1 MLQVRQCDGY
11 LTWINQI
18 FALNLY
24 DEVLFFRLPVT
35 TNTQGRTMSYKTILV
50 HADKSAHTAARIAL
64 AAQIAIAEEAH
75 LIGAAMTG
83 LSRFA
88 HPHGSIAPPDTPFPF
103 DVSFLHERAKEALAE
118 FTAQA
123 QGLGV
128 HSFEAR
134 LVDDDA
140 EGGLVVQARYAD
152 LVIVGQADPHANQPS
167 LVAELPQ
174 YVMLNTPR
182 PVLIVPYAGQ
192 FAELGKTP
200 LLAWDGSQSAT
211 RAIGAAIPL
220 LKRADQVTLVVFNPD
235 AAYDCHGEQPGAD
248 MALFLARHG
257 VYVDVVQHETTLDIG
272 DALLNLSAELQSD
285 LLVMGGYGHRR
296 WRELILG
303 GATRTVLQSMTLP
316 VLMSH

>member
-1 MLQVRQCDGY
+1 MKSYSSGF
-11 LTWINQI
+11 TGI
-18 FALNLY
+18 
-24 DEVLFFRLPVT
+24 DEHI
-35 TNTQGRTMSYKTILV
+35 QGSAMSYKTILV

-64 AAQIAIAEEAH
+64 AARIAIAEDAH

-88 HPHGSIAPPDTPFPF
+88 HPHGSIASPDTPFPF
-103 DVSFLHERAKEALAE
+103 DLSVLHDRVKQALAA
-118 FTAQA
+118 FTAQVEH
-123 QGLGV
+123 LGV
-128 HSFEAR
+128 RSFEAR

-152 LVIVGQADPHANQPS
+152 LMIVGQADPHENQPS
-167 LVAELPQ
+167 LIDELPQ

-192 FAELGKTP
+192 FADLGKTP

-211 RAIGAAIPL
+211 RAITAAIPL

-257 VYVDVVQHETTLDIG
+257 VYVDVVQHETALDIG
-272 DALLNLSAELQSD
+272 DALLNLSGELQSD